1 MATIVELDGVGPTIG
16 EDVFLAPTAV
26 LVGDVRVGERTN
38 IWFGT
43 VLRGDVSHIEIG
55 AGSSIQ
61 ENAVIHCATDL
72 PTVIGT
78 DVVVGHGAMLEGCT
92 IDDGALIGMGAIV
105 LQHARVGAGAMLAA
119 GAIVPE
125 RAQIAAGVLAA
136 GVPARVKK
144 ELSGSALAWTG
155 RAAAHYQE
163 LREQYLRGSRVA
175 AGRGERPLGM
185 DAQRNGPMDAGR
197 SPAH

>member
-1 MATIVELDGVGPTIG
+1 VATILELDGVAPTIG
-16 EDVFLAPTAV
+16 EGVFLAPTAV
-26 LVGDVRVGERTN
+26 LVGDVRVGDRAN

-61 ENAVIHCATDL
+61 DNAVIHCATDL
-72 PTVIGT
+72 PTVIGS
-78 DVVVGHGAMLEGCT
+78 DVVVGHGA
-92 IDDGALIGMGAIV
+92 
-105 LQHARVGAGAMLAA
+105 
-119 GAIVPE
+119 
-125 RAQIAAGVLAA
+125 VLAA

-175 AGRGERPLGM
+175 PGRDDGPPGM
-185 DAQRNGPMDAGR
+185 DVRRNGPKDAGR

>member
-1 MATIVELDGVGPTIG
+1 MATIVELDGVAPTIG

-26 LVGDVRVGERTN
+26 LVGDVRVGDRCN

-61 ENAVIHCATDL
+61 DTAVIHCADNL
-72 PTVIGT
+72 PTVIGA

-92 IDDGALIGMGAIV
+92 IGDGALIGMGAVV
-105 LQHARVGAGAMLAA
+105 LQHAQVGEGAMVAA
-119 GAIVPE
+119 GAVVSE
-125 RAQIAAGVLAA
+125 RTEIPPGVLAA
-136 GVPARVKK
+136 GVPAQIKK

-155 RAAAHYQE
+155 RAAQHYQQ
-163 LREQYLRGSRVA
+163 LREHYLTTSRV
-175 AGRGERPLGM
+175 RPHDDERVP
-185 DAQRNGPMDAGR
+185 
-197 SPAH
+197 